1 MTMFSQDEFKKYA
14 TKHKG
19 ISSLNLHRFES
30 TVSSYINPT
39 IIEERQLNV
48 ARTYFPG

>member
-30 TVSSYINPT
+30 TVSSYINGRIFPV
-39 IIEERQLNV
+39 NDGSD
-48 ARTYFPG
+48 YFPRSTH